1 MRYSTQ
7 QASACAPCRC
17 CLEDLHTAR
26 EGRLGRLLL
35 YNGTVR
41 TLFAFAMSLLAV
53 QHSAA
58 EFLSIEQ
65 RFGGIVCGSCAES
78 LQKSFSWLRGVES
91 VQVNMEEGVARLTL
105 RPGNRVRLE
114 DIRDRI
120 KAVGFT
126 PAAAQVRAEGNVLK
140 HEGTWRLSLD
150 ANTQNYLLPLSAS
163 GTQAA
168 SIAKAEGRMVTVSGA
183 VPSGE
188 MTLTVSSLMEK

>member
-1 MRYSTQ
+1 
-7 QASACAPCRC
+7 
-17 CLEDLHTAR
+17 
-26 EGRLGRLLL
+26 LL
-35 YNGTVR
+35 YNGSVR
-41 TLFAFAMSLLAV
+41 ILFVFAASLFAV

-78 LQKSFSWLRGVES
+78 LQKSFSRLRGVES

-126 PAAAQVRAEGNVLK
+126 PAAAQVKAEGSVLK
-140 HEGTWRLSLD
+140 QEGAWRLSLD
-150 ANTQNYLLPLSAS
+150 ANTQNYFLPLAAS
-163 GTQAA
+163 GAQTD
-168 SIAKAEGRMVTVSGA
+168 SIAKAEGRMVTVSGGVA
-183 VPSGE
+183 SGE
-188 MTLTVSSLMEK
+188 MTLTVTSLEEK